1 MRRADLKVAAAV
13 VGILLLVGV
22 VAGVGWWWVAPQ
34 PTYRV
39 AADGL
44 YLVGDQPQ
52 EYVAADGWFALI
64 TAFVGA
70 GAGLLAW
77 LRVRRAGLGVVI
89 GLFVGGLT
97 GAAVAAGVGL
107 FLGRSDP
114 YAAPLDSVTQGPLE
128 LRAWGVLLVE
138 AGVALSVWLLL
149 DLLVLRDEQAAGQPV
164 AADLVPPPDPP
175 DYGAVRDL

>member
-1 MRRADLKVAAAV
+1 MRRSDVKVAAAV
-13 VGILLLVGV
+13 VGILVLAGV
-22 VAGVGWWWVAPQ
+22 VAGAVWWWVAPQ

-64 TAFVGA
+64 TALIGA

-89 GLFVGGLT
+89 GLFVGGLA

-149 DLLVLRDEQAAGQPV
+149 DLLVLRDERPS
-164 AADLVPPPDPP
+164 PPPDAAGVVPPEQP